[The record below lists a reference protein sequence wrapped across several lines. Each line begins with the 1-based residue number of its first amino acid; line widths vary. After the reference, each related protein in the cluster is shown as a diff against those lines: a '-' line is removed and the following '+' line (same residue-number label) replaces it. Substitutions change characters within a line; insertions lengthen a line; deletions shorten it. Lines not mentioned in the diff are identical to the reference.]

1 MQKKTV
7 TNIQEKKAVMVVSA
21 GAAKTVR
28 KRSRSRHISE
38 TPYTAEELRVISEE
52 ISLRAWPVP
61 AVSRLELMEIDPWNV
76 HAYWHIHASDMTKC
90 RSRLAKNGLNAK
102 LVLRFSDVSPKQ
114 DLNGLHDQFD
124 IEVTEGSDNWY
135 INLWRD
141 GKHYLAEIGL
151 RTDEG
156 VFEVLSTSNEVI
168 TPRAYPSAEFDFYLT
183 DARVPSMP
191 APATA
196 IIPRI
201 SNEHL
206 LRNLFPKRLSSE
218 EAFPWVEQKPPSPLQ
233 DELALP
239 ALDETERE
247 DGASR
252 EFPLLDQREI
262 EKYGALT
269 RKTREEI
276 LAGTQFPALDAP
288 PSGSV
293 APTGVTFDTHS
304 SAIPQVNLPEDA
316 VQLSQA
322 EVLGHAGE
330 GAGIPE
336 NRVGGYH
343 SSPVPLEMHLG
354 LSTLSSSSVDSPFS
368 YEARLVIEGTCS
380 PGTHLLF
387 FGERV
392 DLAPDGNFC
401 IQLPLERG
409 PELLEFMC
417 RMCSKQAKG

>member
-1 MQKKTV
+1 MQKNTV
-7 TNIQEKKAVMVVSA
+7 TSTREKKVVAV
-21 GAAKTVR
+21 AAARATKTAPP
-28 KRSRSRHISE
+28 KSRSKHFPK
-38 TPYTAEELRVISEE
+38 PYTAEELRVISEE

-61 AVSRLELMEIDPWNV
+61 AASRLELMAIDPWNV
-76 HAYWHIHASDMTKC
+76 YAYWYIHASDMTKC
-90 RSRLAKNGLNAK
+90 LSRLAGKGLNAK

-114 DLNGLHDQFD
+114 GMNGLHDQFD

-135 INLWRD
+135 VNLWRD

-156 VFEVLSTSNEVI
+156 VFEALSTSNEVI
-168 TPRAYPSAEFDFYLT
+168 MPRAYPSAEFDFYLT
-183 DARVPSMP
+183 DASVPSMP

-201 SNEHL
+201 SNDHL

-218 EAFPWVEQKPPSPLQ
+218 EVFPWAEQKPYSPLR
-233 DELALP
+233 DELTLP
-239 ALDETERE
+239 ALDETGRE
-247 DGASR
+247 NDASR

-262 EKYGALT
+262 EKCGALT
-269 RKTREEI
+269 RKTRGEI
-276 LAGTQFPALDAP
+276 LAEPQFPALDAP
-288 PSGSV
+288 PAGSV

-304 SAIPQVNLPEDA
+304 SAISQVNFPEDA
-316 VQLSQA
+316 MRLGQA
-322 EVLGHAGE
+322 EVLGYAGE

-336 NRVGGYH
+336 NRGGGHY
-343 SSPVPLEMHLG
+343 STPVPLEMYLG
-354 LSTLSSSSVDSPFS
+354 LSTQSSSFVDSPFS
-368 YEARLVIEGTCS
+368 HEARLVIEGTCP

-409 PELLEFMC
+409 PELLEFMY
-417 RMCSKQAKG
+417 RMRSKQAEG